1 MGFLIKN
8 RVKSFARQKEIK
20 NKSKFLRDAEKTTK
34 DNLDNLAKR
43 NKQKNIDE
51 LYVEDETEN

>member
-8 RVKSFARQKEIK
+8 RVKSFARQKGIK